1 MCGEITEQPN
11 TFVDVDLLCC
21 NVHPFF
27 EACTQHPERGAS
39 QLQVH
44 RGCYVV
50 VLCRTRGQHTSE
62 SLRVRF
68 AHRVDVYVVN
78 GMVTLLKAEQRE
90 DNSKL
95 PLDTLQKRGPK
106 APISLLKGRGPEN
119 PVVRRHLTK
128 NRPGLPQKSL
138 EIPFPGGDPRRPTK
152 GSDPKNRPRAATR
165 KPTKRR
171 SLGLVSPRLDHSVVT
186 GLFSINKSPR
196 LAWGG
201 LPPATLTAAR
211 SLDNAARALN
221 SLTCMGWDP
230 SATLTPAREPTTPSQ
245 RCEPEER
252 GVGCL
257 VDPPSG

>member
-1 MCGEITEQPN
+1 MCKVVSCVLSHSRSRDMCGEITEQPN

-39 QLQVH
+39 QLQVY

-95 PLDTLQKRGPK
+95 PLDTLQGRGPK
-106 APISLLKGRGPEN
+106 DPISLCVEREGGPRT
-119 PVVRRHLTK
+119 PWC
-128 NRPGLPQKSL
+128 
-138 EIPFPGGDPRRPTK
+138 GDTLSK
-152 GSDPKNRPRAATR
+152 TDPACL
-165 KPTKRR
+165 R
-171 SLGLVSPRLDHSVVT
+171 SR
-186 GLFSINKSPR
+186 
-196 LAWGG
+196 
-201 LPPATLTAAR
+201 
-211 SLDNAARALN
+211 
-221 SLTCMGWDP
+221 
-230 SATLTPAREPTTPSQ
+230 
-245 RCEPEER
+245 
-252 GVGCL
+252 
-257 VDPPSG
+257 